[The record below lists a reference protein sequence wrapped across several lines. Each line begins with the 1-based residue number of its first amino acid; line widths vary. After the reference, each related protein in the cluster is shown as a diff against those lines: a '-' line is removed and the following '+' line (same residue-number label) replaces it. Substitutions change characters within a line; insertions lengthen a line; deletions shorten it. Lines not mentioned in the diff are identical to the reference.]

1 VYYIQS
7 GYGGGEGQFTLEWE
21 VTAAGEVGE
30 MMPAPTYSSPYSPTW
45 WGYESDWDSYVDE
58 CGPYGSHV
66 EAFQGFGCTA
76 GDMPILTGFSSPECT
91 PESFIGN
98 PLGQIQALP
107 YNDYCLPIDDLAMQL
122 TCEQGV
128 VTTRLFDNVNCSGT
142 PARDMTFCN
151 PYCDESDGSDSDS
164 DAPPACLV
172 ESCASAGVA
181 AVEASM
187 QADEGILAVCEAV
200 EVLYSSGC
208 MRNCI
213 GSDEVGEL
221 NVILNFCGLSPLGE
235 SSSSVPGS
243 SPTQPPRTLSP
254 TATPRTE
261 VLFTQVFTELEIDAF
276 ADRAFDRQFRSDYTR
291 SYAAAF
297 NVEEDEVDILD
308 IKSGS
313 VVVDARVVTPSAERV
328 EAMTA
333 MLRDPQQLAARM
345 QEVSAQ
351 AEVDMTQYGSF
362 VTATVDTRVAAAP
375 PPSPKRDNPLHTSEM
390 TGGAGR
396 LSPLLA
402 LAAAAAL
409 WLL

>member
-1 VYYIQS
+1 VQ
-7 GYGGGEGQFTLEWE
+7 YG
-21 VTAAGEVGE
+21 AGI
-30 MMPAPTYSSPYSPTW
+30 A
-45 WGYESDWDSYVDE
+45 
-58 CGPYGSHV
+58 
-66 EAFQGFGCTA
+66 AFQGFGCTA

-313 VVVDARVVTPSAERV
+313 VVVRFRAPGVCRRLAGCVFLLLNSGQVAGLSTRYSVTHYAGTSHQRVVALASTSAR
-328 EAMTA
+328 TWI
-333 MLRDPQQLAARM
+333 LL
-345 QEVSAQ
+345 
-351 AEVDMTQYGSF
+351 
-362 VTATVDTRVAAAP
+362 
-375 PPSPKRDNPLHTSEM
+375 
-390 TGGAGR
+390 GR
-396 LSPLLA
+396 FACQSPLNA
-402 LAAAAAL
+402 R
-409 WLL
+409 